1 MRLTPFARADEDV
14 LLAMFRDAGVRRF
27 LLDGVLVERDWV
39 RAEIEASM
47 RRFSEGSLGIFLARD
62 RIDDEPVG
70 FAGFRPFR
78 EPPVLELSYGL
89 SPGHWGRGFAT
100 EMSRAML
107 ALAFDRHGLDAVDT
121 AVDAPNVASLRVLR
135 RSAARPAPS
144 ERRSTSGL
152 RAPTGIGAMPREACT
167 HER

>member
-1 MRLTPFARADEDV
+1 
-14 LLAMFRDAGVRRF
+14 MFRDAGVRRF

-39 RAEIEASM
+39 RPE
-47 RRFSEGSLGIFLARD
+47 
-62 RIDDEPVG
+62 
-70 FAGFRPFR
+70 
-78 EPPVLELSYGL
+78 
-89 SPGHWGRGFAT
+89 T
-100 EMSRAML
+100 
-107 ALAFDRHGLDAVDT
+107 DRHGLDAVDT